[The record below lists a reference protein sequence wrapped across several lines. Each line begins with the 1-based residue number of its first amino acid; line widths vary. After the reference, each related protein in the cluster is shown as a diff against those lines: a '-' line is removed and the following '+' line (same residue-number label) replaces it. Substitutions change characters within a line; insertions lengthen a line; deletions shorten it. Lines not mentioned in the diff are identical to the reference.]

1 MNINE
6 ISAKQL
12 RLLELSEQEHEIYKK
27 VYTNSGSIEQL
38 NRYLQQQGIFDQYR
52 QIHAEYVAL
61 CCFKTER
68 YVRNE
73 ALKRAIFLSWYAE
86 VEPASFTGLADL
98 WEDKI
103 TEAYFALNRIIE
115 KGWMNEELAW
125 MLTYYSS
132 WDWVILQYTE
142 NKIHA
147 VTKWVRAINAHE
159 ATLPLGL
166 LPKGTMDKRGL
177 MGLYFKELGVEQ
189 A

>member
-1 MNINE
+1 MNTTE
-6 ISAKQL
+6 MSAKQL
-12 RLLELSEQEHEIYKK
+12 RLLELSEQEYEIYRKI
-27 VYTNSGSIEQL
+27 YTGSGSAAEL
-38 NRYLQQQGIFDQYR
+38 NRYLQQQGIFEQYR

-73 ALKRAIFLSWYAE
+73 ALKRAVFLGWYAE

-125 MLTYYSS
+125 MLTYYAS

-147 VTKWVRAINAHE
+147 VSRWVKAQNPHV
-159 ATLPLGL
+159 ATLPSGTQ
-166 LPKGTMDKRGL
+166 PKGSMDNRGL